1 MNVLYF
7 TQLFYPNVFGGG
19 EYLFYLISRA
29 LVERGHKVHVV
40 TQRLHG
46 TKPVEVFDGINIHRV
61 GSEIRFSGTLPPT
74 IRHNLRFLINAV
86 QKGREIIKAD
96 KTKKGN
102 IDIIHSNPFV
112 PVLAGHLCS
121 LLYNIPHIV
130 SLHDVYQANNTKFWN
145 DWMSREIENAPFY
158 APTVAKLI
166 EKIIL
171 RLNVSVFHTV
181 SEMSRQDLISF
192 GVKANK
198 IRVISPGLD
207 ALQLQEGK
215 YENMNS
221 KELLLGPTAVFIGR
235 LIAYKNI
242 QTVIQAFDKVVRV
255 IPNARLII
263 IGEGPYKHEL
273 VNVAKTIKDNITF
286 TGKIAHNEKLEIIRR
301 SSFMVFPSLVE
312 GFGIA
317 IIEGFACSKPVL
329 VSNVRPSSDVVRGG
343 YTGFVISPFDIDEW
357 ADKMIQL
364 FNNKDQQEEMG
375 KNAYQDFISNYELKN
390 IVTKMER
397 LYEEIAIPR
406 G

>member
-1 MNVLYF
+1 M
-7 TQLFYPNVFGGG
+7 
-19 EYLFYLISRA
+19 
-29 LVERGHKVHVV
+29 
-40 TQRLHG
+40 
-46 TKPVEVFDGINIHRV
+46 
-61 GSEIRFSGTLPPT
+61 
-74 IRHNLRFLINAV
+74 
-86 QKGREIIKAD
+86 
-96 KTKKGN
+96 
-102 IDIIHSNPFV
+102 
-112 PVLAGHLCS
+112 
-121 LLYNIPHIV
+121 

-181 SEMSRQDLISF
+181 SEMSRQDLINF

-215 YENMNS
+215 YGNMNS

-329 VSNVRPSSDVVRGG
+329 VSNVRP
-343 YTGFVISPFDIDEW
+343 
-357 ADKMIQL
+357 
-364 FNNKDQQEEMG
+364 
-375 KNAYQDFISNYELKN
+375 
-390 IVTKMER
+390 
-397 LYEEIAIPR
+397 
-406 G
+406 